1 MMISISPGTVTS
13 VGVGSLALVAVAMQ
27 RRSIVLVFSMGPC
40 FCFGGVLLACYGLV
54 VCTHHDVLLVRGE
67 GLFSLNLSLLLRN
80 KWKFLGKFGEPAKCL
95 LFLSTYQYLCP
106 EL

>member
-1 MMISISPGTVTS
+1 MSDLFDFTPNAGAKAKEEDDDINITRHSDERRRWLSRPS
-13 VGVGSLALVAVAMQ
+13 CCAVAMQ

-67 GLFSLNLSLLLRN
+67 GLFSLNLSL
-80 KWKFLGKFGEPAKCL
+80 A
-95 LFLSTYQYLCP
+95 S
-106 EL
+106 